1 MPRIRKRAE
10 EDRVDVPESEE
21 EGAEDSGLPQSFSE
35 SAASLT
41 EAEWERARVYVYRLA
56 PKMDTGGKAY
66 IGKFDRPIDESPS
79 TAVGISSSSTTAVDG
94 CWQRPPLWSI
104 ALTAR
109 REFGWTRL

>member
-66 IGKFDRPIDESPS
+66 IGKFDRPIDESELLAS
-79 TAVGISSSSTTAVDG
+79 FGSGRYLLILNDGRGRVLAKTTNCG
-94 CWQRPPLWSI
+94 Q
-104 ALTAR
+104 
-109 REFGWTRL
+109 